1 MFLPEI
7 VAHTAIPDLE
17 AAVKGLIERDGVTIP
32 PYPGVA
38 MRLQQLVSAGNYGT
52 NDLAKVA
59 MTDPVVTGQ
68 LLRAANSAAYRG
80 ASKIS
85 SVGEAVSRMGAADV
99 VRIAIA
105 ASLGAQAGKRGAL
118 AAMRRQIWQESLASA
133 VVCFHLASVR
143 RLNPQ
148 EGFVCGLLHDIGKVV
163 ATSSI
168 EALLA
173 QHRDER
179 RLSEEEWRV
188 FIDRYHVEIGVVTAR
203 KWTLSEMLQTV
214 IAAHH
219 QPEEAGSFRA
229 MVDLVRASD
238 EVVGL
243 MMREAIVTEQQ
254 LVAQPSLTEGEARA
268 LLNALPGIGAF
279 VSSMDE
285 GPVPTPAA
293 APQES
298 QVLASA
304 TSSNA
309 NEAAVDFQGGILR
322 NNGLVEIRFRRL
334 GKGTV
339 AFTCRERQPHKYLL
353 KLQLRPKEIPAFEV
367 HASVESCTPHPGEGF
382 MIECRLFALA
392 GGARDRWAA
401 LVEPFEA
408 SGQIPAEPRA
418 ARGAM

>member
-1 MFLPEI
+1 
-7 VAHTAIPDLE
+7 VAQLAIPDLE
-17 AAVKGLIERDGVTIP
+17 AAVKGLIDRDAVTIP

-38 MRLQQLVSAGNYGT
+38 MRLQQLVSGGNYGM

-59 MTDPVVTGQ
+59 MTDPVVTGH
-68 LLRAANSAAYRG
+68 LLRAANSAALRG
-80 ASKIS
+80 ASKIN
-85 SVGEAVSRMGAADV
+85 SVGEAVTRMGAADV

-118 AAMRRQIWQESLASA
+118 ASMRRRIWQESLASA

-168 EALLA
+168 ETLLA
-173 QHRDER
+173 QHKDER
-179 RLSEEEWRV
+179 RLTEAEWMT
-188 FIDRYHVEIGVVTAR
+188 FIDRFHVDIGLVTAR

-219 QPEEAGSFRA
+219 DPERSGTFRP

-238 EVVGL
+238 EVVSL
-243 MMREAIVTEQQ
+243 MMREAIVTEMQ
-254 LVAQPSLTEGEARA
+254 LVAQPSLTEGEART

-285 GPVPTPAA
+285 SPVAA
-293 APQES
+293 APAPAQES
-298 QVLASA
+298 QVLAPAPVAAS
-304 TSSNA
+304 
-309 NEAAVDFQGGILR
+309 NEAAVDFPGGILR
-322 NNGLVEIRFRRL
+322 ANGLVEVRFRRL

-339 AFTCRERQPHKYLL
+339 AFTCRERQPHKYLV
-353 KLQLRPKEIPAFEV
+353 KLQLRPPDIGAFEV
-367 HASVESCTPHPGEGF
+367 HASVEGCTPHAEGF
-382 MIECRLFALA
+382 MIECRLFALS
-392 GGARDRWAA
+392 GGARDKWAV
-401 LVEPFEA
+401 LIEPFEA
-408 SGQIPAEPRA
+408 SGQIAAEARA
-418 ARGAM
+418 ARG